1 LTHIITVVS
10 DVRIVIIELIAVVD
24 ILIIV
29 AWFVR
34 TKIILISL
42 TVSIGITMIIII
54 IIIVITVI
62 IVVVVVP
69 VARNVLL

>member
-54 IIIVITVI
+54 IIVITVI